1 MRQALAIAN
10 AAPRWNLLG
19 VVMSLV
25 CILHCLAMPLI
36 AALLPLAAA
45 LEGQTH
51 AALAAGIVLV
61 GAAAF
66 VPGYRRHG
74 KAGIV
79 ALAAAGVSAIASPVV
94 FEALEVG
101 GLEQALIV
109 SGGIALIAAHAANV
123 YFCRVCATCAN
134 ERGCEPRTPLLSGS

>member
-1 MRQALAIAN
+1 MRHALVIAS
-10 AAPRWNLLG
+10 AAPGWDRLG
-19 VVMSLV
+19 VVMSV
-25 CILHCLAMPLI
+25 ICILHCLAMPLI

-51 AALAAGIVLV
+51 AVLAAGIVLV

-66 VPGYRRHG
+66 VPGYRSHG
-74 KAGIV
+74 KAGVI
-79 ALAAAGVSAIASPVV
+79 ALAAAGVSAIVSPVV
-94 FEALEVG
+94 FEALVAE

-123 YFCRVCATCAN
+123 YFCRVCPHCAN
-134 ERGCEPRTPLLSGS
+134 EGGCEPRILSSGG